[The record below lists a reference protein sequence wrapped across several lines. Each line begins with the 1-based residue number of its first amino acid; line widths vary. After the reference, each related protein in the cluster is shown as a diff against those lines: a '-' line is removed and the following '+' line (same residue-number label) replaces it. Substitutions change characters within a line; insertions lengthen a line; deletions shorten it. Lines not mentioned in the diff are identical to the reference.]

1 MRPSRLLKKPS
12 LAFSTSSFEKRG
24 FRKTPIF
31 NGLQPSKMTV
41 HPCTVHSLFKNCVF
55 QLAAGILLLS
65 VLAGC
70 AATAPQTPYPAFI
83 QVDEL
88 PDVFIAGLPG
98 VRAKQLAG
106 NPATRRSSN
115 RILLPA
121 DWQFTTGAAPG
132 KSVELFV
139 LAGEVGLGDLTLGP
153 GGYAYI
159 PPGSTGLQM
168 KTLAGAMLLYFLD
181 DADADAVIQ
190 TPLIMSSD
198 LLGWAPLSENP
209 NDIGIS
215 VKELRADP
223 GSGARTWLMKV
234 DPVAIQTW
242 QQSSISREGYLVA
255 GTYRDSECVN
265 GEVVTG
271 DYGTGGYFHRI
282 PGATFGGPEAVS
294 VSGAVWLLRVQEH
307 ESVQALAEC
316 VAVQTEPG

>member
-1 MRPSRLLKKPS
+1 MRSSVLL
-12 LAFSTSSFEKRG
+12 
-24 FRKTPIF
+24 
-31 NGLQPSKMTV
+31 
-41 HPCTVHSLFKNCVF
+41 LFV
-55 QLAAGILLLS
+55 LAACGS
-65 VLAGC
+65 S
-70 AATAPQTPYPAFI
+70 ATRTPYPAFI

-115 RILLPA
+115 RILLPP

-139 LAGEVGLGDLTLGP
+139 LAGEVGLVDLTLGP

-168 KTLAGAMLLYFLD
+168 KTSAGAMLLYFID

-198 LLGWAPLSENP
+198 LLEWTPKSENP

-215 VKELRADP
+215 VKVLRADP

-234 DPVAIQTW
+234 DPIASQGW
-242 QQSSISREGYLVA
+242 QRSSISREGYLVA
-255 GTYRDSECVN
+255 GTYRDSECIN
-265 GEVVTG
+265 GEAVTG
-271 DYGTGGYFHRI
+271 DYGTGGYFHRV

-294 VSGAVWLLRVQEH
+294 VGGAIWLLRVQER
-307 ESVQALAEC
+307 ESVQILPEC
-316 VAVQTEPG
+316 LAVQIESES

>member
-1 MRPSRLLKKPS
+1 MR
-12 LAFSTSSFEKRG
+12 FS
-24 FRKTPIF
+24 
-31 NGLQPSKMTV
+31 
-41 HPCTVHSLFKNCVF
+41 
-55 QLAAGILLLS
+55 ILLYF

-70 AATAPQTPYPAFI
+70 AATAPQTPYPAFM

-139 LAGEVGLGDLTLGP
+139 LAGEVELADLTLGR

-168 KTLAGAMLLYFLD
+168 KTSAGAMLLYFID

-198 LLGWAPLSENP
+198 LLGWTPVSENP

-234 DPVAIQTW
+234 DPVASQGW

-255 GTYRDSECVN
+255 GTYRDSECIN
-265 GEVVTG
+265 GEAITG
-271 DYGTGGYFHRI
+271 DYGTGGYFHRV

-294 VSGAVWLLRVQEH
+294 VSGAIWLLRVQEA
-307 ESVQALAEC
+307 ETVQALPEC
-316 VAVQTEPG
+316 IAAQAGPGS